1 MPIVAYPHFCVYV
14 VFYFFIFL
22 FFIFYFFT
30 VVLDIVLQPITI
42 ITNGKILLKYVIS
55 NVDENKSQLLKLYIK
70 CRNVIPTNATSIIA
84 T

>member
-1 MPIVAYPHFCVYV
+1 MSIIAYPHFCVYV
-14 VFYFFIFL
+14 V
-22 FFIFYFFT
+22 FYFFT